1 MSASG
6 PVGGV
11 KMRLEGSKLT
21 STTTD
26 ANGYYSFGQLISGG
40 SYIITPVAQT
50 SVSPTSRSFTD
61 LRRDESADFVATV
74 KPREEPQTPTPKEEC
89 SYADTE
95 RIAANLIASFGPQWR
110 RRIEQERSQIIA
122 ATFGVDV
129 KTAVATLVS
138 LDFQPTFTKCSAA
151 VITARYAWQVKAD
164 LPQGLKTVTVPR
176 VKRFGCGKVLG
187 MWVCN

>member
-1 MSASG
+1 
-6 PVGGV
+6 
-11 KMRLEGSKLT
+11 MRLEGSKLT

-50 SVSPTSRSFTD
+50 SVSPTSRSFSN

-74 KPREEPQTPTPKEEC
+74 KPRVETETPPPREEC

-95 RIAANLIASFGPQWR
+95 RIGTNLIASFGPQWR

-164 LPQGLKTVTVPR
+164 LPQGLKTVTIPR